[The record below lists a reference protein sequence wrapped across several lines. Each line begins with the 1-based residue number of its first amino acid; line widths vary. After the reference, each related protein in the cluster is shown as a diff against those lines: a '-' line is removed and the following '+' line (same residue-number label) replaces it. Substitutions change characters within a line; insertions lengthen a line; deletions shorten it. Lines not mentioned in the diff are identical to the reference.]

1 VTRRRRTK
9 QDRIVGWVAGLPL
22 FAMFTSA
29 FLTYFVWQDRPD
41 AGDVGRHSLSGW
53 LVETFGVHQA
63 RPVGT
68 AIFAA
73 LTIILA
79 MVSAL
84 ALRWLRNL
92 THPGET
98 NVGS

>member
-1 VTRRRRTK
+1 MTRRRRSK
-9 QDRIVGWVAGLPL
+9 PDRIVGWVAGLPL

-41 AGDVGRHSLSGW
+41 ASDIGRHSLSGW
-53 LVETFGVHQA
+53 LVETFGVHEA

-68 AIFAA
+68 AIFAV
-73 LTIILA
+73 LTIALA
-79 MVSAL
+79 IVSAL

-92 THPGET
+92 TQPGKDE
-98 NVGS
+98 

>member
-9 QDRIVGWVAGLPL
+9 PDRIVGWVAGLPL
-22 FAMFTSA
+22 FATFTAA
-29 FLTYFVWQDRPD
+29 FLTYFVWDDRPD
-41 AGDVGRHSLSGW
+41 ASDVGRHSLSGW

-79 MVSAL
+79 VVSAL

-92 THPGET
+92 IKSGKTE
-98 NVGS
+98 

>member
-1 VTRRRRTK
+1 MRRRRIKSGRT
-9 QDRIVGWVAGLPL
+9 VAWVAGFPL

-29 FLTYFVWQDRPD
+29 FLTYFVWQDRHD
-41 AGDVGRHSLSGW
+41 ASDVGRHSLSGW

-68 AIFAA
+68 AIFAV
-73 LTIILA
+73 LTILLA